1 MQIVRALALIAGLVL
16 VPALAQDKADLGG
29 LRQAVRDDPA
39 NPERRLALGVAEL
52 RLGDFEGA
60 ERDLT
65 MARDRGMAPSRVLPP
80 LGLAMLHMGRYDE
93 LTRWQSSCE
102 EQPCAAAVAGLRA
115 RAMLHLKLLDEAHRL
130 IEQALSA
137 VPRSIDAQFAQADWM
152 TASGAAQQ
160 SEKQIDQL
168 IAGGA
173 ADAVAEPAVTRA
185 DLLAAK
191 GDLRRRAGDFAG
203 AEAAYRSELALLP
216 GADTGRSRLVLSLIA
231 QGRFDDAR
239 AELRPLVTRPRQSLI
254 TVYLDALAQTGQDHP
269 AEALATLRRAERQ
282 LGETPQGSLLLGV
295 VQAANGNLEEARGY
309 TGHFLSVQQGDLP
322 SALLLARIN
331 FGLGEFSRAID
342 LLSPVQGQI
351 KDRAEILELLGS
363 AYLAM
368 GNNADA
374 VRLLT
379 AAERLSPRS
388 PIALARRALAQTRLP
403 DRAAEGIAELETL
416 AGQDPAD
423 RAIGLVLI
431 EVYLGRGDISK
442 AAAAA
447 GRLVAGRPDDALAR
461 TVRGSVAR
469 LKGDA
474 AGAEADFKAARA
486 LAEGFE
492 PATLGLA
499 DLYIGAGRL
508 DEAQALIR
516 PVLEKHPSDIGFL
529 LASAALEQ
537 RRGNAAAVKAALDT
551 ATVAQAD
558 DIVAQANLLQS
569 LLAMG
574 EQDRAARRASLLAN
588 NWASDAAA
596 LDLAARVLLQTG
608 RRAEAL
614 TLFRQMQ
621 AILPP
626 SVETS
631 LRQAELSMRTE
642 QLGDA
647 QASLDR
653 ALQLEPGNPS
663 ALAERIAVEYGR
675 AGAAQAAALA
685 KTLFSHLQGP
695 EPALQAVDRLSRQGQ
710 DPAVA
715 TIAARALFD
724 LHPAPASA
732 RRCGLALMRAGDG
745 AGAQK
750 LLSDWLAHNADDAD
764 SRALL
769 AELMMRQGDKSQAAE
784 QWALA
789 LARQPDNAVA
799 ANNLAWLYGKLG
811 DPRALDMARRAYRLD
826 PDRAQ
831 VADTYGVLL
840 FGGGDKKMA
849 ADLLRAAHAGDP
861 AQPLFA
867 YHLACVLAES
877 GDRDGAR
884 ALLRPLVEGQ
894 AVFEDADD
902 ARQLYDRLR
911 G

>member
-16 VPALAQDKADLGG
+16 SPALAQERAELGE
-29 LRQAVRDDPA
+29 LRQGVRDDPA

-65 MARDRGMAPSRVLPP
+65 MARDRGMAPSSVLPP

-93 LTRWQSSCE
+93 LTHWQSSCAE
-102 EQPCAAAVAGLRA
+102 PPCAAAVAGFRA
-115 RAMLHLKLLDEAHRL
+115 RAMLHLKLADEAHRL
-130 IEQALSA
+130 IEQALSTA
-137 VPRSIDAQFAQADWM
+137 PRSIDAQLAQADWM

-160 SEKQIDQL
+160 GEKLIDLL

-173 ADAVAEPAVTRA
+173 GDAVAEPTVTRA
-185 DLLAAK
+185 DLLATK

-203 AEAAYRSELALLP
+203 AETAYRSELALLP
-216 GADTGRSRLVLSLIA
+216 GSDTGRSRLVLSLIA
-231 QGRFDDAR
+231 QARFDEAR
-239 AELRPLVTRPRQSLI
+239 AELRPLVARPRQSLL
-254 TVYLDALAQTGQDHP
+254 TVYLDALALTGQGHP
-269 AEALATLRRAERQ
+269 TEALATLRRAERQ

-322 SALLLARIN
+322 PVLLLARVN

-342 LLSPVQGQI
+342 LLSPAQEQI
-351 KDRAEILELLGS
+351 KDRAEMLELLGS

-368 GNNADA
+368 GSNADA

-379 AAERLSPRS
+379 AAERLSQRP
-388 PIALARRALAQTRLP
+388 PLILARRALAQTRLP
-403 DRAAEGIAELETL
+403 DRAAAGIAELETL
-416 AGQDPAD
+416 ARQTPAD
-423 RAIGLVLI
+423 RAIGLVLV
-431 EVYLGRGDISK
+431 EVHLGQGDVAK

-447 GRLVAGRPDDALAR
+447 GRLVAALPDDPLAR
-461 TVRGSVAR
+461 TVRGAVAR

-474 AGAEADFKAARA
+474 GGAEADFKGARA
-486 LAEGFE
+486 LAEGFA

-529 LASAALEQ
+529 LASAALDQ

-558 DIVAQANLLQS
+558 DIVAQADLLQS

-596 LDLAARVLLQTG
+596 LDLAAGILLQTG
-608 RRAEAL
+608 QRGEAL
-614 TLFRQMQ
+614 SLFRQMQ

-626 SVETS
+626 SAEAS

-663 ALAERIAVEYGR
+663 ALADRITVEYGH
-675 AGAAQAAALA
+675 AGAAQAASLA
-685 KTLFSHLQGP
+685 KTLFSHLPGP
-695 EPALQAVDRLSRQGQ
+695 EPALQAVDLLSRQGH
-710 DPAVA
+710 DPAA
-715 TIAARALFD
+715 AAIAARAVFD
-724 LHPAPASA
+724 LHPASASA
-732 RRCGLALMRAGDG
+732 RRYGLALMRAGDVT
-745 AGAQK
+745 GAQR
-750 LLSDWLAHNADDAD
+750 LLSDWLAHDGDDAD

-769 AELMMRQGDKSQAAE
+769 AEAMMRQGDKSHAAE
-784 QWALA
+784 QWALT

-811 DPRALDMARRAYRLD
+811 DRRALDVAQRAYRLD
-826 PDRAQ
+826 PNRTQ
-831 VADTYGVLL
+831 VADTYGFLL
-840 FGGGDKKMA
+840 FGGGDKRMA

-867 YHLACVLAES
+867 YHLACVLADG

-894 AVFEDADD
+894 AVFEEADD
-902 ARQLYDRLR
+902 ARRLYDRLK